1 MMKHDFYEFLEI
13 EALLFVCT
21 FIFALMHCTFLTFIS
36 FALIHIV
43 AVLYPLFWIGEV
55 MVKKIKAKIDKRKEF
70 KNA

>member
-1 MMKHDFYEFLEI
+1 MKHDFYEFLEI
-13 EALLFVCT
+13 QALLFVCT
-21 FIFALMHCTFLTFIS
+21 FLTLIG

-55 MVKKIKAKIDKRKEF
+55 VVKKIKAKIDKRKEF

>member
-1 MMKHDFYEFLEI
+1 MKHDFIEFLEI

-21 FIFALMHCTFLTFIS
+21 FIFALMHCTLLILIS

-43 AVLYPLFWIGEV
+43 AVLYPLFWIGDFV
-55 MVKKIKAKIDKRKEF
+55 VRKIKANLGKRKEF

>member
-1 MMKHDFYEFLEI
+1 MKHDFYEFLEI
-13 EALLFVCT
+13 QALLFVCT
-21 FIFALMHCTFLTFIS
+21 FI

-55 MVKKIKAKIDKRKEF
+55 VVKKIKAKIDKRKEF